1 MKLVIQIPCYNEE
14 STLPITLLDLPKEIE
29 GIDEIEILVIDDGSN
44 DNTAK
49 VAAEYG
55 VHNIV
60 KLPINK
66 GLARGFIV
74 GLENALKMGADIIVN
89 LDADNQYD
97 AKGMN
102 ELVKPIIANEADM
115 VIGVRDIRTIKHFSF
130 IKKKLQAVGS
140 WVVRKIS
147 NTDVE
152 DVTSGFRA
160 YNRIAAMQLNVFSK
174 FTYTLETIIQAGYS
188 NLNLKTVKIGTNE
201 KLRDSR
207 LFGGLAEYVWRS
219 ILTIVRIYLIYQPFW
234 AFSLISFL
242 IAIPGIALIAR
253 FFYFYL
259 SIDGPTGHSQSL
271 VISLIFLAL
280 SFNLFMVGVL
290 SELLGTNR
298 RMLESISAR
307 VRKME
312 LNNRKTN

>member
-55 VHNIV
+55 VHKIV
-60 KLPINK
+60 RFPVNK

-74 GLENALKMGADIIVN
+74 GLENALSMGADIIVN
-89 LDADNQYD
+89 FDADNQYD
-97 AKGMN
+97 ANGMS

-130 IKKKLQAVGS
+130 IKKKLQVVGS

-160 YNRIAAMQLNVFSK
+160 YNRVAAMQLNVFSK

-207 LFGGLAEYVWRS
+207 LFGGPAEYVWRS
-219 ILTIVRIYLIYQPFW
+219 ILTIVRIYLIYQPFR

-242 IAIPGIALIAR
+242 IAIPGITLIGR

-307 VRKME
+307 IRKVE
-312 LNNRKTN
+312 LDNRKIT